1 METLIIIVALAIN
14 TIIANIVGKVGKT
27 KEIGYNTA
35 FFVSFLL
42 SPLIGLL
49 LVIASNPLTPEQIAE
64 QNKPK
69 EPEPEK
75 TPDNDGSGNKSLYIL
90 LSIIG
95 IIFLLITGLYIAATI
110 ITIILIITNLVYKA
124 KENKNL

>member
-1 METLIIIVALAIN
+1 METFIIIFALIINA
-14 TIIANIVGKVGKT
+14 IIANIVGKVGKT

-42 SPLIGLL
+42 SPIIGLL

-69 EPEPEK
+69 APEPVITE
-75 TPDNDGSGNKSLYIL
+75 NDGSSNKSLYIIL
-90 LSIIG
+90 IAIA
-95 IIFLLITGLYIAATI
+95 IIFILFGTG
-110 ITIILIITNLVYKA
+110 IL
-124 KENKNL
+124 E

>member
-1 METLIIIVALAIN
+1 METFIIIFALRAFCFVPR
-14 TIIANIVGKVGKT
+14 ANIVGKVGKT

-42 SPLIGLL
+42 SPIIGLL

-69 EPEPEK
+69 VPEPVITE
-75 TPDNDGSGNKSLYIL
+75 NDGSSNKSLYIIL
-90 LSIIG
+90 IAIA
-95 IIFLLITGLYIAATI
+95 IIFILAGTG
-110 ITIILIITNLVYKA
+110 ILG
-124 KENKNL
+124 

>member
-1 METLIIIVALAIN
+1 METFIIIFALIINA
-14 TIIANIVGKVGKT
+14 IIANIVGKVGKT

-42 SPLIGLL
+42 SPIIGLL

-69 EPEPEK
+69 APEPVITE
-75 TPDNDGSGNKSLYIL
+75 NDGSGNKS
-90 LSIIG
+90 
-95 IIFLLITGLYIAATI
+95 
-110 ITIILIITNLVYKA
+110 ITIILITVAIIFILIGTGILG
-124 KENKNL
+124 